1 MKKVRT
7 KGPAFSEIL
16 CKHETVLEEVR
27 RMDNNGNGNKELFKR
42 MVKAGRRT
50 YFISARES
58 KNSKKYITL
67 TESKLVDKNKFDRS
81 NILVF
86 PEKMEELVEALQDAC
101 QVVA

>member
-1 MKKVRT
+1 M
-7 KGPAFSEIL
+7 S
-16 CKHETVLEEVR
+16 
-27 RMDNNGNGNKELFKR
+27 DNGNGSKELFKR

-50 YFISARES
+50 YFIAAKES

-86 PEKMEELVEALQDAC
+86 PEKMEELVEALQDAY